1 MENLLTLEKWAEY
14 STESREIAEKKSNYW
29 APLSRPSISGLAPA
43 TTLMRFY
50 FVLTKKKKNI
60 LDLTSVFVL
69 FSSVP
74 TTSPSS
80 YENAYF
86 PICFPLSSTLKRGT
100 TLMDTTVYDSFFGTV
115 FKSLRL
121 STLEAERFR
130 NDAFS
135 KGYTSETISESLRFH
150 QRFLSE

>member
-1 MENLLTLEKWAEY
+1 
-14 STESREIAEKKSNYW
+14 
-29 APLSRPSISGLAPA
+29 
-43 TTLMRFY
+43 
-50 FVLTKKKKNI
+50 
-60 LDLTSVFVL
+60 
-69 FSSVP
+69 
-74 TTSPSS
+74 
-80 YENAYF
+80 
-86 PICFPLSSTLKRGT
+86 
-100 TLMDTTVYDSFFGTV
+100 MDTTVYDSFVGTV